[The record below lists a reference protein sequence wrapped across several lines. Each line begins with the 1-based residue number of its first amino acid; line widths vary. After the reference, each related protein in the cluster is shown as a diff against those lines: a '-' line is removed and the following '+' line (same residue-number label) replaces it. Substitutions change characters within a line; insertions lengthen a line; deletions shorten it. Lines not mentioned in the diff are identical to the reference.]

1 VALAYD
7 RAANSQLH
15 RPARRY
21 SHYRELTCSRSD
33 KGTLPAMTHA
43 SDGTR
48 AVLFDLDGTLVD
60 TAPDMVAAL
69 NELRQ
74 QEGLEALPFE
84 EVRPL
89 VSHGAVA
96 LVRAAFPGATA
107 AQPAALR
114 ERFLRIYRGG
124 LAVRTR
130 AYPGIPEALERLEGR
145 GIHWGVVTNKPGW
158 LTEPLLEQLALL
170 KRAGVIVSGDTLA
183 QRKPDPAQL
192 LYAADRLR
200 LRPSQCIY
208 IGDAERDVL
217 AAQAAGMQ
225 VFVALF
231 GYIPAH
237 ENPRGWPASGWLDH
251 PQALAR
257 MLDSLILSPS

>member
-1 VALAYD
+1 
-7 RAANSQLH
+7 
-15 RPARRY
+15 
-21 SHYRELTCSRSD
+21 
-33 KGTLPAMTHA
+33 MTSA

-74 QEGLEALPFE
+74 EENLEPLPFE
-84 EVRPL
+84 NVRPL

-96 LVRAAFPGATA
+96 LIRAAFPRATGPH
-107 AQPAALR
+107 PAALR
-114 ERFLRIYRGG
+114 ERFLRIYRGR
-124 LAVRTR
+124 LAVETR
-130 AYPGIPEALERLEGR
+130 VYPGILEALGRLESR
-145 GIHWGVVTNKPGW
+145 GINWGVVTNKPGW
-158 LTEPLLEQLALL
+158 LAEPLLEQLGLRQ
-170 KRAGVIVSGDTLA
+170 RAGVIVSGDTLA

-192 LYAADRLR
+192 KYAADRLR
-200 LRPSQCIY
+200 LSPSQCIY

-217 AAQAAGMQ
+217 AARAAGMK

-237 ENPRGWPASGWLDH
+237 EKPSEWPGSGWLDD
-251 PQALAR
+251 PPALTH
-257 MLDSLILSPS
+257 MLDSLILSPP